1 MEALKAA
8 LLVTVTGLAVAFFRG
23 QALLGQEQAE
33 LQTVINYISDA
44 HKQKKGSLSRSLV
57 VDANGLLACS
67 DRPCIRTWGRISLL
81 LHTSIAHYLSRIEG
95 TATLS

>member
-44 HKQKKGSLSRSLV
+44 HK
-57 VDANGLLACS
+57 
-67 DRPCIRTWGRISLL
+67 
-81 LHTSIAHYLSRIEG
+81 
-95 TATLS
+95 